1 MIGGALLL
9 LLTLSLRLRTLTFLS
24 ISLLGLALLGLT
36 LLGLT
41 LLLREAILLITRRR
55 VRRRE
60 VRLSLLRRRVVAI
73 IARCITTENDAR
85 VQRALPNSGRAIR
98 WRRLMRW
105 RHAFDPDAAHS
116 RRRPMAVRY
125 IVRR

>member
-24 ISLLGLALLGLT
+24 ISLLGLT